1 MLVELYKM
9 VGMEDRRAVVLLM
22 EQSSWARCWVKVL
35 ENTTGVIN
43 YYHCSSLRP
52 QQLEMDKVLDGSK
65 GLG

>member
-1 MLVELYKM
+1 
-9 VGMEDRRAVVLLM
+9 MEDRRAMVLIM

>member
-1 MLVELYKM
+1 MVELYKM

-22 EQSSWARCWVKVL
+22 EQSSW